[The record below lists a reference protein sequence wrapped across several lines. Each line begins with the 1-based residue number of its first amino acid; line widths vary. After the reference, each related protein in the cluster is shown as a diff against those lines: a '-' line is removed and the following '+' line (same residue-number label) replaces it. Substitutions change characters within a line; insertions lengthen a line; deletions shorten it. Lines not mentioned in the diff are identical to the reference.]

1 MKKLLAAALTLA
13 IASSGLT
20 AFAAGESSG
29 SGTNS
34 PAAGAE
40 GGKVPTLA
48 FPTAGGGG
56 MYTKGARGALYNG
69 DDIEIYHV
77 TKLSDSG
84 EGSFRDAVSKG
95 NRIVVFDVSGMI
107 DLNSQLT
114 IGHDNITILGQTA
127 PGDGICFRSNNIK
140 VGASNVILRYLRFRV
155 GSKMADGND
164 TRAQDGLEVTDDC
177 QNVIIDHCSISWGTD
192 ENLSAYAVKDVT
204 VQNCIIAEA
213 LNQSV
218 HDKGEHS
225 YGGIW
230 GGVNVSFHHNIIATH
245 KSRNPKIGTSETVSM
260 TSGYTDEETVVDMW
274 NNVIYN
280 WGDKAGYGAENG
292 ANVNIVNNY
301 YKPGPATPD
310 GKRARI
316 FELSP
321 GNKYQTKW
329 SGSIYA
335 SGNYV
340 DDNGADAELVNAENW
355 QVEKGTGVYLDAG
368 GINTYSMLDSL
379 PEKSYLYNREIQTA
393 QEAYEDVI
401 ANAGARLPKL
411 DLVDSRIIENVV
423 NGTAPETGS
432 NGSAYLLDDPVDG
445 IPEGQEDLY
454 DDRGYPL
461 WVSESRVADYDADGD
476 GIADEWEDKMGLDK
490 TNPHDSL
497 NIGPDGYT
505 WLEIF
510 GESLISDN
518 TIDETVKISSEN
530 TGEGNVTLSVNA
542 ADAVKAEFYS
552 GDKLIAES
560 DEMLMQGIENGDTVI
575 AAGYNDGVLAE
586 VKAAVYGDG
595 FETPSV
601 SGDEKRVF
609 IWDSL
614 SGMKPVDG
622 VLLGYSA
629 DAVLDPGMNV
639 ISAKLYS
646 LDGTSK
652 ITPVSIAAVKQ
663 ETHEDETVSG
673 NFDVVG
679 TLEDIPN
686 LVSGAY
692 TGIYVDNF
700 AIAVGYDDN
709 FNKVV
714 RYGKI
719 DENVPSDKDDRGY
732 KYIKISVRGGHADL
746 YAAATLAQW
755 DKLSDNGYDYK
766 GTNPKA
772 GTYVIPPQSG
782 AYEAVVPWRV
792 ITEQTTPSIT
802 INNIEDNSRIG
813 YDENIN
819 VTVSAGEGSTVSE
832 ISVMFNNDIIKT
844 VSGLSID
851 ENGQT
856 IDIPISFESASEG
869 TLKVMCFDENL
880 CSDDASV
887 KVYVSDDLTPWQ
899 IADIGAEQTDV
910 KTYVS
915 VTNDYT
921 YKINSPEG
929 NIGATSDKCG
939 YVYQKFT
946 GDNRIY
952 YRSRMQGAKQFGIML
967 RKSLD
972 AESEMYF
979 FGGEIDGGKLVYK
992 LKKRAADG
1000 TVTDEYTLDS
1010 QQANLYFVAE
1020 KAGDKLN
1027 IYQTENGATI
1037 YTTKTLLTSL
1047 DVSSFGDEYYMG
1059 FAASGGG
1066 SNSPDAGW
1074 IGIDNSSDNSY
1085 VWNFDYGLDWCWQI
1099 QEANVLSPEWTDE
1112 TIGGNSTGKMVIM
1125 PDDSYSGERY
1135 IFHEYIMDDEYVPEM
1150 SADVMLTGDEPALN
1164 VYLQTGEA
1172 DTAYKITFDSDKKI
1186 KDANGSEIGEWDST
1200 GFYNIKMAVG
1210 IDAELIENTCELT
1223 ITAPD
1228 GNIITEACAI
1238 PADDNFRQQ
1247 NNIEKKT
1254 PVTKAVYFE
1263 PVYGASGAYYIDN
1276 VSVTS
1281 VESDIVIERS
1291 ERFLNFEDQTA
1302 NITDEY
1308 TTADGFTVLSGMA
1321 VSSSSKTISDERF
1334 TKRIQMDKGNTSPNA
1349 ISFDV
1354 SGPAEIKI
1362 YAAQGGTSGIRN
1374 AVLDNGTEQ
1383 ITTVIGEV
1391 NVFTADYEGDAATL
1405 TLYSDS
1411 KIYIYGIKVIETK
1424 ITAKK

>member
-1 MKKLLAAALTLA
+1 MKKITAAFLAFIISL
-13 IASSGLT
+13 SGT
-20 AFAAGESSG
+20 GAMAAGNDTSSADNT
-29 SGTNS
+29 SQT
-34 PAAGAE
+34 
-40 GGKVPTLA
+40 KA
-48 FPTAGGGG
+48 FPNAEGGG
-56 MYTKGARGALYNG
+56 MYTTGARGALDSG
-69 DDIEIYHV
+69 KSIEVYHV
-77 TKLSDSG
+77 TNLNDSG
-84 EGSFRDAVSKG
+84 EGSFRDAVSGG

-114 IGHDNITILGQTA
+114 IGHHNITILGQTA

-155 GSKMADGND
+155 GSKMADGSD

-274 NNVIYN
+274 NNIIYN

-355 QVEKGTGVYLDAG
+355 QIEAKTGVYLDAG

-461 WVSESRVADYDADGD
+461 WVSESRAADYDADGD
-476 GIADEWEDKMGLDK
+476 GIADEWEDRMGLNK
-490 TNPHDSL
+490 ENPTDSL
-497 NIGPDGYT
+497 NIGPEGYT

-510 GESLISDN
+510 AEEGITHTSGDISLSVEGSTATVSSETANTVDIYVDDKKVETVELTNNVPEGSALISAAYDN
-518 TIDETVKISSEN
+518 GVLTEVKSSVYSGGDVVYPEIDGENVKHFIWNSLDKMEP
-530 TGEGNVTLSVNA
+530 VSVNA
-542 ADAVKAEFYS
+542 QSVSVDISAVDVGVHTVTAVTPDKSQYS
-552 GDKLIAES
+552 NMEYLYAPMQTCEPEILEGDFTAVLYAGKVPTVAKNAYGMLSVEGSGGDGCRIGIGTNSKYEKVLYNNGEELPLEDTAIVKIIREGDKIYVYRGSSLLNMTFAAEYS
-560 DEMLMQGIENGDTVI
+560 VTGSEATV
-575 AAGYNDGVLAE
+575 E
-586 VKAAVYGDG
+586 
-595 FETPSV
+595 FEDICTEEESVTSV
-601 SGDEKRVF
+601 SWSIITETTEPRIEIVN
-609 IWDSL
+609 IEENQR
-614 SGMKPVDG
+614 
-622 VLLGYSA
+622 LGLNENIE
-629 DAVLDPGMNV
+629 VNV
-639 ISAKLYS
+639 IPDSASVQQISVALNGEAIAQKTV
-646 LDGTSK
+646 D
-652 ITPVSIAAVKQ
+652 ITQSG
-663 ETHEDETVSG
+663 TVSVPVEFKDI
-673 NFDVVG
+673 NAG
-679 TLEDIPN
+679 TLEVSCVDAN
-686 LVSGAY
+686 LCVA
-692 TGIYVDNF
+692 
-700 AIAVGYDDN
+700 
-709 FNKVV
+709 
-714 RYGKI
+714 
-719 DENVPSDKDDRGY
+719 SD
-732 KYIKISVRGGHADL
+732 SV
-746 YAAATLAQW
+746 
-755 DKLSDNGYDYK
+755 
-766 GTNPKA
+766 
-772 GTYVIPPQSG
+772 
-782 AYEAVVPWRV
+782 
-792 ITEQTTPSIT
+792 
-802 INNIEDNSRIG
+802 
-813 YDENIN
+813 N
-819 VTVSAGEGSTVSE
+819 VTISA
-832 ISVMFNNDIIKT
+832 
-844 VSGLSID
+844 
-851 ENGQT
+851 
-856 IDIPISFESASEG
+856 
-869 TLKVMCFDENL
+869 
-880 CSDDASV
+880 
-887 KVYVSDDLTPWQ
+887 DLTPWQ
-899 IADIGAEQTDV
+899 LADIGTGADDIKLYSSAT
-910 KTYVS
+910 S
-915 VTNDYT
+915 DYT
-921 YKINSPEG
+921 YRLNVCEG
-929 NIGATSDKCG
+929 QIGGTSDKFG
-939 YVYQKFT
+939 YMYQQFNGDARLYTRLRVNSGKQIGVVLRNDLDADGAAYYIGCDLNNGQYEYKITARTAKGAEMTKLADLNIT
-946 GDNRIY
+946 GDKAYI
-952 YRSRMQGAKQFGIML
+952 IVE
-967 RKSLD
+967 KSGSD
-972 AESEMYF
+972 INVYETENSAT
-979 FGGEIDGGKLVYK
+979 VYK
-992 LKKRAADG
+992 
-1000 TVTDEYTLDS
+1000 
-1010 QQANLYFVAE
+1010 
-1020 KAGDKLN
+1020 
-1027 IYQTENGATI
+1027 
-1037 YTTKTLLTSL
+1037 TKTLLYTIENSVL
-1047 DVSSFGDEYYMG
+1047 GDTYYMG
-1059 FAASGGG
+1059 FGAVNDSATAT
-1066 SNSPDAGW
+1066 SPDAGW

-1112 TIGGNSTGKMVIM
+1112 TIGGSSTGKMVIT

-1135 IFHEYIMDDEYVPEM
+1135 IFHEYVMDDEYMPEM
-1150 SADVMLTGDEPALN
+1150 SANIMLTGDEPALN

-1210 IDAELIENTCELT
+1210 VDEELIENTCELT

-1228 GNIITEACAI
+1228 GSTITEACTI
-1238 PADDNFRQQ
+1238 PADDNFRTQ

-1263 PVYGASGAYYIDN
+1263 PVYGANGAYYIDD
-1276 VSVTS
+1276 VSVTP

-1308 TTADGFTVLSGMA
+1308 TTEDGFTVLSGMA
-1321 VSSSSKTISDERF
+1321 VSSSSKTISDESF
-1334 TKRIQMDKGNTSPNA
+1334 TKRIQMDKGNTSLNA

-1374 AVLDNGTEQ
+1374 AVLDNGTDQ
-1383 ITTVIGEV
+1383 ITTVIGEM
-1391 NVFTADYEGDAATL
+1391 NVFTADYEGDASTL